1 MIHKKFWLSTAT
13 IAFAIASGAAVTPSA
28 ATDPTGNPAP
38 LSEVK
43 VKKPP
48 ERAITAS
55 PGIQALADASTDI
68 IIGDVLETAPRKAGE
83 GARDT
88 VKLKV
93 VRTLFGLAAAGD
105 TIGVYYH
112 LLWADEKMQV
122 LEAPKFE
129 KGKRYIIFLR
139 SGELTDPWLA
149 VLSDNAS
156 LTKEVAAAVRV
167 SHGDA
172 RGEWSSTD
180 GSIAGFQFRL
190 VAYRDEPSNGTPVIS
205 LHLDVRN
212 TSGANNKT
220 CFDLDGAKVAW
231 EVSDAKGKAVAP
243 TSSPGTGTQG
253 SIRQLT
259 LDSKESGRLRL
270 TNSGGGVARDG
281 VGHLE
286 LASDRVWGFARG
298 GSGPYL
304 LTGKVTIEPTKDRE
318 RWSGKVELPS
328 VRIPLGD

>member
-1 MIHKKFWLSTAT
+1 
-13 IAFAIASGAAVTPSA
+13 
-28 ATDPTGNPAP
+28 
-38 LSEVK
+38 
-43 VKKPP
+43 
-48 ERAITAS
+48 
-55 PGIQALADASTDI
+55 
-68 IIGDVLETAPRKAGE
+68 
-83 GARDT
+83 

-93 VRTLFGLAAAGD
+93 VRTLLGLAAADD

-139 SGELTDPWLA
+139 SGELTDHWLA
-149 VLSDNAS
+149 VRPDNVT

-167 SHGDA
+167 LHGDA

-180 GSIAGFQFRL
+180 GSIAGLQFRL

-205 LHLDVRN
+205 LRLDVRN

-220 CFDLDGAKVAW
+220 EFDLEVAKVAW

-243 TSSPGTGTQG
+243 SSLPGLGTDG
-253 SIRQLT
+253 PAKARKLT

-270 TNSGGGVARDG
+270 TGSGAGVARDG
-281 VGHLE
+281 AGHLE
-286 LASDRVWGFARG
+286 LAWDRVWEFARG
-298 GSGPYL
+298 GSGPFV
-304 LTGKVTIEPTKDRE
+304 LTGKVAIEPTKDRE
-318 RWSGKVELPS
+318 RWSGTVKLLG